1 MRKIITKLV
10 HNFLY
15 SINGLVLSSK
25 GLSFKLELIWLILVM
40 ILVWHLDIG
49 TLAKIVGVIA
59 AILLLAV
66 EMINTSIELLCDRIT
81 RDFDVQ
87 IKKIKDVA
95 SGSVFLILILKSSI
109 LFVVFFVSSAS
120 FRCCHLRYGVCKPL

>member
-1 MRKIITKLV
+1 
-10 HNFLY
+10 
-15 SINGLVLSSK
+15 
-25 GLSFKLELIWLILVM
+25 M

-95 SGSVFLILILKSSI
+95 SGSVFLILILNI
-109 LFVVFFVSSAS
+109 IYMTYLLLAS
-120 FRCCHLRYGVCKPL
+120 